1 MLQGPSWARAAGTLC
16 SPPRPSSRLAVLVCG
31 HEGRE
36 AGEGQDVGEEKKR
49 AVKRIT
55 EARRPGKSGETWV
68 PPAPPSPGLAVWPLW
83 SPTSSSLCFLGVL
96 TSEVA
101 MPGPH

>member
-1 MLQGPSWARAAGTLC
+1 MLQGPSWARAAGALC

-36 AGEGQDVGEEKKR
+36 AGEGQDVGEEEKR
-49 AVKRIT
+49 AVRIT

-68 PPAPPSPGLAVWPLW
+68 PPAPLPRGWLWPLW
-83 SPTSSSLCFLGVL
+83 SPTSSSLCFLGAL

-101 MPGPH
+101 VPGPH